1 MADMNQTDEM
11 LEKLFETARCE
22 VVDLPPGLL
31 ARVLADADA
40 ELAARTAPPLRAAP
54 TRRTSGFMIVLGELL
69 AAIGGWRA
77 VSGLASATVAGV
89 WIGFA
94 GVGNLSLTTVD
105 LLSGGETLAVLNLLP
120 GDDVFALA
128 SDLGDFE

>member
-1 MADMNQTDEM
+1 
-11 LEKLFETARCE
+11 
-22 VVDLPPGLL
+22 
-31 ARVLADADA
+31 
-40 ELAARTAPPLRAAP
+40 
-54 TRRTSGFMIVLGELL
+54 MIVLGELL